1 MDYFEISWSIDPP
14 SPGSEIL
21 IAELSEIGYES
32 FEETPA
38 GLKSYI
44 RVDQYNEH
52 EIRELVRRF
61 IGVFNIS
68 FTAVKI
74 REQNWNKVWE
84 TAYAPVVIKDEIYVI
99 APFHEKKNHYRYQLE
114 IEPRMSFGTAHHE
127 TTTLMMEWM
136 LGEDFSG
143 TTVLDMGSGT
153 GILAILSEMMGAREI
168 IAIDNDNNAV
178 ENARDNVKKN
188 NCINVSVHLADSIF
202 LDKNFDVI
210 LANINRNT
218 LLKNIPEYAL
228 HLKTGGI
235 LFLSGFYNDDLPAI
249 ERLTLNHNIS
259 FTGKLEKNGWVAARF
274 VKSR

>member
-1 MDYFEISWSIDPP
+1 MDYFEISWAIDPP

-32 FEETPA
+32 FEETAA
-38 GLKSYI
+38 GLKSFI
-44 RVDQYNEH
+44 PAKLFNEQ
-52 EIRELVRRF
+52 EIEEIVRRF
-61 IGVFNIS
+61 EDS
-68 FTAVKI
+68 FSLSFVAELI

-84 TAYAPVVIKDEIYVI
+84 TAYSPVVIRDEIYVF
-99 APFHEKKNHYRYQLE
+99 APFHEQKSHYRYQLE

-127 TTTLMMEWM
+127 TTSLMMEWM

-143 TTVLDMGSGT
+143 TTVLDMGCGT

-168 IAIDNDNNAV
+168 IAIDNDTNAV
-178 ENARDNVKKN
+178 GNARDNVKKN
-188 NCINVSVHLADSIF
+188 KCKNVSVHLADSI
-202 LDKNFDVI
+202 LMDKKFDVI
-210 LANINRNT
+210 LANINKNI

-249 ERLTLNHNIS
+249 ESLALNHDIS
-259 FTGKLEKNGWVAARF
+259 FTGKLEKNGWIAARF
-274 VKSR
+274 VKSQ